1 MAGFLTDLAT
11 YAIFG
16 KPLVVYGGAITL
28 VALLVTAYLGYQMT
42 QGKAKLETHKTAAI
56 IAVVL
61 GVAHAILAISMF
73 F

>member
-11 YAIFG
+11 YSILG
-16 KPLVVYGGAITL
+16 KPLVVYGGAIVL
-28 VALLVTAYLGYQMT
+28 IALFVTAYLGFQMMK
-42 QGKAKLETHKTAAI
+42 GKAKMETHKTAAI
-56 IAVVL
+56 ITVVL

>member
-11 YAIFG
+11 YSILG
-16 KPLVVYGGAITL
+16 KPFVLYGGAITL
-28 VALLVTAYLGYQMT
+28 IAFLVVAYLGYQMT